1 MRRVVRQTPDMR
13 MDYVHYLIERA
24 LEFRNLALT
33 MRDPFAAR
41 EFHHLADLC
50 AEKAAA
56 LDRYPEEP
64 SNAGLVARRS

>member
-1 MRRVVRQTPDMR
+1 
-13 MDYVHYLIERA
+13 MDYVRYLTERA

-33 MRDPFAAR
+33 MRDPFGAQ

-56 LDRYPEEP
+56 LHHHPEETSDP
-64 SNAGLVARRS
+64 FDRRHRVPARR

>member
-1 MRRVVRQTPDMR
+1 
-13 MDYVHYLIERA
+13 MDYVRYLTERA

-33 MRDPFAAR
+33 TRDPFAAQ

-56 LDRYPEEP
+56 LHRHPEAM
-64 SNAGLVARRS
+64 NHTFGAAAGR